1 MSKIRVHE
9 LSKELNV
16 ESKDLIKL
24 LMDEFNIEVKNGLY
38 ELHDRLRGYTLCDSQ
53 DKLKILDRLDNR
65 VKLAVYN
72 NSLCFR
78 PITFWISE
86 ELLKKYSVVVK

>member
-1 MSKIRVHE
+1 MNIIK
-9 LSKELNV
+9 LKLDELNKLQSV
-16 ESKDLIKL
+16 RDDLKQ
-24 LMDEFNIEVKNGLY
+24 FNIEVKNGLY
-38 ELHDRLRGYTLCDSQ
+38 ELHDKMKGYTLCDSQ
-53 DKLKILDRLDNR
+53 DKLKILDRLDSR

-86 ELLKKYSVVVK
+86 ELLKKYAVVIK